1 MSEIWATCEIIYS
14 NRANCKYLRNGLTCL
29 NVNNPDYNAG
39 NSCRKYLCP
48 IRLV

>member
-1 MSEIWATCEIIYS
+1 MSEIWATREIKYS
-14 NRANCKYLRNGLTCL
+14 NRANCKYLRNDMTCN
-29 NVNNPDYNAG
+29 NVDNPDCNAG